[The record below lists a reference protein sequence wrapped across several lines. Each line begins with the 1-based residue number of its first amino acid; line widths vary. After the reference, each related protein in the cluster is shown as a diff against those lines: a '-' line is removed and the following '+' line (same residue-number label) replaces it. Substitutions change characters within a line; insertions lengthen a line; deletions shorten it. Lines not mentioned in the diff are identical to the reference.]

1 METRRMCPH
10 CRAFITTRDRV
21 CPYCNEAVGPRAVET
36 REGGGGSILGG
47 FIPHA
52 RFVTSMILLVNAA
65 LYLATGLYSMRSGQG
80 NLMNLDMET
89 LWEFGAKLSRSIL
102 GGQWWRLVTAG
113 FLHGGLIHI
122 GMNSWVMFDLGAQVE
137 EIFGQSRLIVIYFCA
152 SVGGFLAS
160 TLWSS
165 ALSIGAS
172 AAIMGLIGAMIALG
186 TMHRSAVGDAIRKV
200 YVRYAIYMVIFG
212 LLVPNIDNA
221 AHFGGLATG
230 FVVARLGGLPRL
242 NSRSE
247 YFWRIASYVC
257 LALTA
262 LCFLKM
268 YLSFTAL
275 EP

>member
-21 CPYCNEAVGPRAVET
+21 CPYCNETVGPRTVE
-36 REGGGGSILGG
+36 RSGDGGSILGG

-52 RFVTSMILLVNAA
+52 RFVTTMILLVNTA
-65 LYLATGLYSMRSGQG
+65 LYLATGLYSMSSGNG
-80 NLMNLDMET
+80 NLINLDLDT
-89 LWEFGAKLSRSIL
+89 LLEFGAKYSRAIL
-102 GGQWWRLVTAG
+102 GAGQWWRLVTAG

-122 GMNSWVMFDLGAQVE
+122 GMNSWVLFDLGAQVE
-137 EIFGQSRLIVIYFCA
+137 EVFGPPRLIVIYFCA
-152 SVGGFLAS
+152 TVGGFLAS
-160 TLWSS
+160 TFWSS
-165 ALSIGAS
+165 ALSVGAS

-186 TMHRSAVGDAIRKV
+186 TMHRSAIGEAIRRV
-200 YVRYAIYMVIFG
+200 YIRYAIYMVIFG

-230 FVVARLGGLPRL
+230 FVVARLAGLPRL
-242 NSRSE
+242 GDRGE
-247 YFWRIASYVC
+247 QFWRIASYVC
-257 LALTA
+257 IGLTA
-262 LCFLKM
+262 FCFLKM